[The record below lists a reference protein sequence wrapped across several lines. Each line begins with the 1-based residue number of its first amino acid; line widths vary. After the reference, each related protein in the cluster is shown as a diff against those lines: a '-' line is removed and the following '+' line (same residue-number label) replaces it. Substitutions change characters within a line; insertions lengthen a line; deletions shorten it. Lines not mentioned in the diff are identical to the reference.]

1 MTKTIALLVTLDT
14 KFQEADYLIERIEKR
29 GQKALLMDI
38 GVIGDPGTPASIT
51 REEIAEAG
59 GSSLQGLLKKPTRE
73 EAGPVMVQGSINILL
88 KKIGADEVH
97 AVLGLGGTQGT
108 SSCCDIMQALPY
120 GLPKIHKLEWPLPD
134 PLTEKP
140 PMRPINSLL
149 FWGKWA
155 RW

>member
-29 GQKALLMDI
+29 GQQALLMDI
-38 GVIGDPGTPASIT
+38 GVVGTAGTSAAIT

-59 GSSLQGLLKKPTRE
+59 GKSLQELLENPTRE

-88 KKIGADEVH
+88 RKIANDEVH

-108 SSCCDIMQALPY
+108 SSCCDIMPGLTLWVAKDY
-120 GLPKIHKLEWPLPD
+120 GFNHCIRRYLWI
-134 PLTEKP
+134 
-140 PMRPINSLL
+140 R
-149 FWGKWA
+149 
-155 RW
+155 RY